1 MARWLIPL
9 QPFRDL
15 DEIKKEIDDIFVTRL
30 HRRILKPMSGCE
42 FVLAV
47 DLLDT
52 KDRIVVKVEVPGVD
66 KKDMTI
72 SISDD
77 ELMIKGE
84 VKKEQEVNEKDYY
97 QCERTYGSF
106 TRTIVL
112 PATVDKSKTKAS
124 YKDGVL
130 GITLPK
136 SEAAKLKEIKLAI
149 E

>member
-1 MARWLIPL
+1 
-9 QPFRDL
+9 
-15 DEIKKEIDDIFVTRL
+15 
-30 HRRILKPMSGCE
+30 MSGCE
-42 FVLAV
+42 FVPAV

-52 KDRIVVKVEVPGVD
+52 KDGIVVKAEVPGVD

-77 ELMIKGE
+77 ELTIKGE
-84 VKKEQEVNEKDYY
+84 VKQEQEVNEKDYY

-136 SEAAKLKEIKLAI
+136 SDAAKLKEIKLAI